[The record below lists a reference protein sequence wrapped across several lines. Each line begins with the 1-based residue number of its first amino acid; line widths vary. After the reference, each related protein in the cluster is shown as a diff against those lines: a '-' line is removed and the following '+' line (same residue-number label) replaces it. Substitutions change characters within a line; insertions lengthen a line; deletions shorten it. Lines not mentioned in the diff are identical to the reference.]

1 MLCPML
7 AISQT
12 KSTDVV
18 GVWLTELK
26 DGKIE
31 IYQKDNKFFG
41 KVVWIASPNDEN
53 GQPLKDINNPKD
65 ALKSRPILGMNT
77 IVNMSYDDGVWSGG
91 TVYDPKTGDSYTC
104 KIWLEGANLKV
115 RGYWGVFYETKTWTK
130 SK

>member
-1 MLCPML
+1 ML

-115 RGYWGVFYETKTWTK
+115 RGY
-130 SK
+130 